1 MHTFDGRFYL
11 HDPKEVSAPPIK
23 YSVEMIRRF
32 SPENFGIMEF
42 RSERDYEL
50 CGKIR
55 GEHPLL
61 QSLGFRLSTELHM
74 TNDNHFF
81 RKLVGPRCRAASD
94 DQQVVPTKLR
104 AVPAM
109 LPLYEGKMIHQFDA
123 KYSPGNYA
131 VVEKEV
137 REELLRKEIY
147 RLAKLVRGSASVP
160 LADSGVAPESS
171 SDKSKMEKRA
181 SGATTDAARGT
192 RALPKLEG
200 KAVPEKREEL
210 ETRLREIFKARKFKL
225 QYEFPRTV
233 YREIGRTT
241 DERTIIATE
250 VPADV
255 CLNNKLPY
263 AAPFNYELS
272 DKGQLEQVELDASE
286 TRSLLTLLNSLVL
299 NFYLRSKISATLN
312 MFYMYELPIPKLSTA
327 QKKKLAEFAG
337 KLLKNPRD
345 VKERAALETFIAREL
360 YGLSFDDWQ
369 HLTGTFTFG
378 GGESKAELDEIIR
391 QSLALWKD

>member
-1 MHTFDGRFYL
+1 
-11 HDPKEVSAPPIK
+11 
-23 YSVEMIRRF
+23 
-32 SPENFGIMEF
+32 
-42 RSERDYEL
+42 
-50 CGKIR
+50 
-55 GEHPLL
+55 
-61 QSLGFRLSTELHM
+61 M

-81 RKLVGPRCRAASD
+81 RKLAGKRPAAG
-94 DQQVVPTKLR
+94 Q
-104 AVPAM
+104 M
-109 LPLYEGKMIHQFDA
+109 PLYEGKMIHQYDA
-123 KYSPGNYA
+123 SYSPANYA

-137 REELLRKEIY
+137 RDELLRKEIH
-147 RLAKLVRGSASVP
+147 RLAKLVREVEP
-160 LADSGVAPESS
+160 
-171 SDKSKMEKRA
+171 K
-181 SGATTDAARGT
+181 
-192 RALPKLEG
+192 KLEG
-200 KAVPEKREEL
+200 KAVPEKRDEL
-210 ETRLREIFKARKFKL
+210 DERLREIFKAKTFKL

-272 DKGQLEQVELDASE
+272 DKGQLDQAVLDPNE
-286 TRSLLTLLNSLVL
+286 TQSLLALLNSLVL

-312 MFYMYELPIPKLSTA
+312 MFYMYELPIPQLAAA
-327 QKKKLAEFAG
+327 QTKKLADSAT

-345 VKERAALETFIAREL
+345 VKERAALEAFIAREL
-360 YGLSFDDWQ
+360 YGLSQDDWK

-391 QSLALWKD
+391 QSLALW